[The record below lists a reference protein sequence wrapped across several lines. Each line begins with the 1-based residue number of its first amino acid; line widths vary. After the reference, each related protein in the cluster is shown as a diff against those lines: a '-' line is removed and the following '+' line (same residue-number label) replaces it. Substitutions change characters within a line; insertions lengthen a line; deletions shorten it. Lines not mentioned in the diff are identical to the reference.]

1 MDQDRMDEDVD
12 ELKIR
17 ETTIGSLTG
26 VMEQLRATLAE
37 LAEGDDVFAV
47 ETVEAINAS
56 AVLLAGL
63 LPDLVRLA
71 RSNWVSWDNI
81 GAALGTTRQLA
92 HERYG
97 QAAD

>member
-1 MDQDRMDEDVD
+1 MDDDLE

-17 ETTIGSLTG
+17 ENTIAALRG
-26 VMEQLRATLAE
+26 VMEQMRATLADLE
-37 LAEGDDVFAV
+37 EGDDVFAV
-47 ETVEAINAS
+47 ETIEATKVS
-56 AVLLAGL
+56 AVSLEGL

-81 GAALGTTRQLA
+81 GLALGTTRQLA

-97 QAAD
+97 QAAE

>member
-1 MDQDRMDEDVD
+1 MDDDVD

-17 ETTIGSLTG
+17 EDTINALAG

-37 LAEGDDVFAV
+37 LDDGEDVFAV
-47 ETVEAINAS
+47 ETVEAINTS
-56 AVLLAGL
+56 AVSLEAV

>member
-1 MDQDRMDEDVD
+1 MDEDVD

-17 ETTIGSLTG
+17 ENTINALTC

-37 LAEGDDVFAV
+37 LDEGDDVFAV
-47 ETVEAINAS
+47 GTVEAINAS

>member
-97 QAAD
+97 LAAD

>member
-1 MDQDRMDEDVD
+1 MDEDVD

-17 ETTIGSLTG
+17 ENTINALTG

-37 LAEGDDVFAV
+37 LDEGDDVFAV

>member
-1 MDQDRMDEDVD
+1 MDDEARDEDVD
-12 ELKIR
+12 ALKIR
-17 ETTIGSLTG
+17 EGTIDALTG
-26 VMEQLRATLAE
+26 VMEQMRATLGE
-37 LAEGDDVFAV
+37 LSEGDDVFDV
-47 ETVEAINAS
+47 ERIEAINAS

-71 RSNWVSWDNI
+71 RSNWVSWVSI

-97 QAAD
+97 QAAE

>member
-1 MDQDRMDEDVD
+1 MNQDRMDEDVD

-17 ETTIGSLTG
+17 ETTIGALTG

-37 LAEGDDVFAV
+37 LDEGDDVFAV

-92 HERYG
+92 HERFG

>member
-1 MDQDRMDEDVD
+1 MDEDVD

-17 ETTIGSLTG
+17 ENTINALTG